1 MQAVCDVLEQLL
13 SEGVIRGYANLVSL
27 PDFDRKRLHEIFDR
41 HGLKDRILDLLPALP
56 VD

>member
-41 HGLKDRILDLLPALP
+41 HGLKDRWLSWSAALGI
-56 VD
+56 